1 MSRLNKLIAELCPDG
16 VEYCELQELFEI
28 RNGYTPSKNNR
39 EYWEDGTLPWYRMED
54 IRKNGRILVDSIQHI
69 TPKAVKGKLFSTN
82 SLIIATTATIGEH
95 ALLKSESLANQQ
107 FTYLTRKEKYLKI
120 LDPNFVFYYGFVL
133 SEWCKSNTNVSGF
146 ASVDMKK
153 FKKFNFPVPPLPIQ
167 EEIVRILDRFTELE
181 TELETEL
188 DLRKKQYEYYR
199 STLLGM
205 EDNDKTASFKR
216 VPLEDVAYYSSKR
229 INASEID
236 SENYIG
242 VDNLLPNKRGRVS
255 SNYVPTEGTLI
266 EYLPNDILIG
276 NIRPYLKKIWFATN
290 NGGTNGDVLAIRVKT
305 EVSSLL
311 LPLYLFHVLST
322 DNFFNFDVQNSRG
335 AKMPRGN
342 KKSVMKYPIPL
353 PPLSEQERIV
363 NILDR
368 FDKLTND
375 ISVGLPAEIAARH
388 KQYEY
393 YRDTLLSFKE
403 KVE

>member
-1 MSRLNKLIAELCPDG
+1 MATLVPMILITNQSPGQPMEQMQVRFFYHCGEKFSITNVCGLLR
-16 VEYCELQELFEI
+16 V
-28 RNGYTPSKNNR
+28 KNN
-39 EYWEDGTLPWYRMED
+39 EIVTKFLFYVLRMTAQSYVYAGMG
-54 IRKNGRILVDSIQHI
+54 N
-69 TPKAVKGKLFSTN
+69 PKLM
-82 SLIIATTATIGEH
+82 
-95 ALLKSESLANQQ
+95 
-107 FTYLTRKEKYLKI
+107 
-120 LDPNFVFYYGFVL
+120 
-133 SEWCKSNTNVSGF
+133 SNVMSNVCI
-146 ASVDMKK
+146 
-153 FKKFNFPVPPLPIQ
+153 PLPPLPIQ

-322 DNFFNFDVQNSRG
+322 DIFFNFDVQNSRG

-342 KKSVMKYPIPL
+342 KKLVMKYPIPL
-353 PPLSEQERIV
+353 PPLAEQARIV
-363 NILDR
+363 AILDR
-368 FDKLTND
+368 FDRLTND

-393 YRDTLLSFKE
+393 YRDTLLSFDE
-403 KVE
+403 K